1 MSAQQAGSAE
11 QAERPGPKQHPEQG
25 GRRATFAAL
34 SANLVIA
41 ATKFTAWALTGASSM
56 LSEAIHSLADTG
68 NQVLLLLGGRTARR
82 APTPEHPL
90 GFARQRY
97 INAFLVSVILFSVG
111 GCFALFEAWG
121 KWGQIRAGLPDQL
134 LESTWW
140 WVPLLVIGISLVAE
154 GLSLRTAVQ
163 ESAQARGGHKLGWF
177 IRHAKAPELPV
188 VLLEDSAALFGLLF
202 ALLGIGLTLLTRNG
216 IFDVVG
222 SGLIG
227 LLLIAVAVVLGI
239 EMSSLLLGEAAEPDV
254 TAAIQ
259 SALADTP
266 GVQGIIHL
274 TALQAGPDQVTVAA
288 KIDVSPEQS
297 AQQIAAVIDEAETR
311 IRAAAP
317 LVNQIFLEPD
327 IRRPDYVPHVQR
339 TS

>member
-1 MSAQQAGSAE
+1 MNAQHAEPAE
-11 QAERPGPKQHPEQG
+11 QQGEPGPKQHSEQG

-34 SANLVIA
+34 TANLVIA
-41 ATKFTAWALTGASSM
+41 VTKFVAWALTGASSM

-82 APTPEHPL
+82 RPTPQHPL

-97 INAFLVSVILFSVG
+97 INGFLVSVILFSVG
-111 GCFALFEAWG
+111 GCFALFEAWSKFG
-121 KWGQIRAGLPDQL
+121 EIRAGHPDEL
-134 LESTWW
+134 LESAWW
-140 WVPLLVIGISLVAE
+140 WVPLVVIGISLVAE
-154 GLSLRTAVQ
+154 GLSLRTALV
-163 ESAQARGGHKLGWF
+163 ESHQARGEHTLTWF

-202 ALLGIGLTLLTRNG
+202 ALLGIGLTLLTRNA

-222 SGLIG
+222 SGAIG

-239 EMSSLLLGEAAEPDV
+239 EMSSLLLGESAEPDV
-254 TAAIQ
+254 RGAIEA
-259 SALADTP
+259 ALAATP
-266 GVQGIIHL
+266 GVRGIIHL

-297 AQQIAAVIDEAETR
+297 AQQIAAVIDAAETR

-317 LVNQIFLEPD
+317 LVDQIFLEPD
-327 IRRPDYVPHVQR
+327 IRRPDYLPRAQR